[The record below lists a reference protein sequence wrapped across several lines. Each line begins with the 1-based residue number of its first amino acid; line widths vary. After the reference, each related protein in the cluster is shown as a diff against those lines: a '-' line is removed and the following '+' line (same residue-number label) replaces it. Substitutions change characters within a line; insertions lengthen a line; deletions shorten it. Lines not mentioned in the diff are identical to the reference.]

1 MISTLTLLVGLTA
14 SAHAGKVTVPVDIG
28 LGPAGHMISGPVQ
41 DDQAL
46 HTGLKVS
53 VEAIIDKKTIKKN
66 RKKIPRQFRR
76 YAKGVNE
83 VRFSPSVLIP
93 DTLLISPKGSGNT
106 GMMGI
111 AWQPVGLSLPLLN
124 AGIKA
129 RAGLNLQLWYAYLYS
144 DTLANTHFLRPGL
157 APGVEVEVP
166 FSKTFLISAGWS
178 SMVTIPQ
185 ELGGSIAEIG
195 EPDAS
200 IWHIGQGFVQL
211 HYRFPFTVRM

>member
-1 MISTLTLLVGLTA
+1 MVSAIALLTA
-14 SAHAGKVTVPVDIG
+14 LCSTSLAGKVTVPVDIG
-28 LGPAGHMISGPVQ
+28 LGPATHMITGPVQ
-41 DDQAL
+41 DDQML

-66 RKKIPRQFRR
+66 KKRIPRQYRR

-83 VRFSPSVLIP
+83 VRFSPSIFIP
-93 DTLLISPKGSGNT
+93 DTLLISPKGTGNT

-111 AWQPVGLSLPLLN
+111 AWQPVGMGIPLLD

-129 RAGLNLQLWYAYLYS
+129 RAGLGLQLWYAFLYS
-144 DTLANTHFLRPGL
+144 DTLDDTHFLRPGL
-157 APGVEVEVP
+157 VPGVEVELP
-166 FSKTFLISAGWS
+166 LSKTFLISAGWN
-178 SMVTIPQ
+178 SMLTLPQ
-185 ELGGSIAEIG
+185 ELGGSITEIG
-195 EPDAS
+195 EPDES